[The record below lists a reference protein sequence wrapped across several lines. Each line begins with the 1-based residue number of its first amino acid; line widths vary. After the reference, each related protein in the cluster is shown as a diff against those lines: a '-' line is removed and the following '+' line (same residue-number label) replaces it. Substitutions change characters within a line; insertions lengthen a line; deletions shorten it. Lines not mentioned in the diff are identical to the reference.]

1 MKNSLIEKFISEDRF
16 KGYKDL
22 EEYES
27 NLRFSKDA
35 YIPLC
40 MLEVAL
46 RNSIDKLLSAKVG
59 ENWHEDSDFII
70 RDSQQKIAQ
79 AKELLFKRRE
89 NISKQKIIAELSL
102 GFWVNLFKKPYD
114 KKLRINDLKKV
125 FPNMPSRE
133 KKFISR
139 EIIYKELDH
148 IRNFRNRVFH
158 YEKVINKD
166 NYNAIFDEINEILRY
181 FDDDI
186 EKFTTRL
193 NSV

>member
-16 KGYKDL
+16 KSYKDL
-22 EEYES
+22 HEYES
-27 NLRFSKDA
+27 NLLFSKDA

-46 RNSIDKLLSAKVG
+46 RNSIDKLLSGKVG
-59 ENWHEDSDFII
+59 ENWHEDTDFITN
-70 RDSQQKIAQ
+70 DSQQKIAQ

-125 FPNMPSRE
+125 FPNMPPRE
-133 KKFISR
+133 EKFISR

-166 NYNAIFDEINEILRY
+166 HYNTLFNEINEILRY
-181 FDDDI
+181 FDDNI
-186 EKFTTRL
+186 EKFAKRL
-193 NSV
+193 NST

>member
-27 NLRFSKDA
+27 NLCFSKYA

-59 ENWHEDSDFII
+59 ENWHEDSDFITS
-70 RDSQQKIAQ
+70 DSRQKIAQ

-186 EKFTTRL
+186 EKFATRL